1 MRNYKDMA
9 DAVFRRRDEYVASVK
24 RKKRIALNVS
34 LSLCA
39 CTLAVIGAFGIWKLG
54 VVEPDPTIIGTKPQ
68 HIVETTETQLNS
80 LPVTSS
86 IEGNSE
92 QATQHVSGNKASE
105 PQASTKPSGLT
116 PQATGTVK
124 PSVKPN
130 VNPTIPLLPS
140 IPVGP
145 QLPQPPSKPTP
156 PTVIL
161 PTVPA
166 PVVTDPVEEPTT
178 EGGLDS
184 STPPKPSVKP
194 TRPAPMVT
202 DPTEGDVAETVC
214 PTMAPDIAWPDEAT
228 DPPVVQPTWIPEEP
242 TTAVCNTYPPTE
254 PPTETPCGPE
264 QAPPTEPPRTEDDCP
279 PTSPNALTFVVRDS
293 HGNGVKGAEFAL
305 YSGGYCND
313 TAVSGSNG
321 YFTLYLPKNHLNAY
335 VVQISAPDGYEI
347 DSHIIY
353 IGKTPSSDY
362 LFINPKN

>member
-1 MRNYKDMA
+1 MA

-145 QLPQPPSKPTP
+145 QLPQLPQPPSKPTP

-202 DPTEGDVAETVC
+202 EPTEGDVAETVC

-242 TTAVCNTYPPTE
+242 TTAVCNTYPPTM
-254 PPTETPCGPE
+254 PATETPCGPE

-279 PTSPNALTFVVRDS
+279 PTSPGAKYFAVEDLSGKGLQGAIF
-293 HGNGVKGAEFAL
+293 GLYYNGEL
-305 YSGGYCND
+305 IE
-313 TAVSGSNG
+313 TAVSSSSGS
-321 YFTLYLPKNHLNAY
+321 FTFHNMYQYRDMY
-335 VVQISAPDGYEI
+335 VVQISAPNGYGI

-362 LFINPKN
+362 LFINPKI

>member
-39 CTLAVIGAFGIWKLG
+39 CTLAVMGAFGIWKLG

-68 HIVETTETQLNS
+68 HIVETTEPTLQS
-80 LPVTSS
+80 LPANATS
-86 IEGNSE
+86 EGDHTE
-92 QATQHVSGNKASE
+92 ETAQLISGNRTE
-105 PQASTKPSGLT
+105 PQSSQSTQTDVIRPI
-116 PQATGTVK
+116 VK
-124 PSVKPN
+124 
-130 VNPTIPLLPS
+130 PTIPFLPS
-140 IPVGP
+140 TPIGPV
-145 QLPQPPSKPTP
+145 LPVKPTTP
-156 PTVIL
+156 APPVIIIPTV
-161 PTVPA
+161 TV

-178 EGGLDS
+178 EKPVVGEPDV
-184 STPPKPSVKP
+184 PPTSGDADARP

-214 PTMAPDIAWPDEAT
+214 PTMATDAARPDDAT
-228 DPPVVQPTWIPEEP
+228 NPPVVQPTWIPQEP
-242 TTAVCNTYPPTE
+242 TTSVCNTYLPTM
-254 PPTETPCGPE
+254 PATQTPCGPE
-264 QAPPTEPPRTEDDCP
+264 QSPPTEPPQTENDCP

-313 TAVSGSNG
+313 TAVSDSNG

-335 VVQISAPDGYEI
+335 VVQLSAPNGYEI
-347 DSHIIY
+347 DPHIVY

-362 LFINPKN
+362 LFINPKA